1 MAAIQVSLDVMGGLP
16 VFAGTRLPI
25 DMATTS
31 LDKGLS
37 MERVVDPYPFATPR
51 PVEAVKVY
59 LLVHPRRVRR
69 RSLVWCA
76 PSPST
81 CR

>member
-1 MAAIQVSLDVMGGLP
+1 ML
-16 VFAGTRLPI
+16 AGTTVPI
-25 DMATTS
+25 DQVTTL
-31 LDKGLS
+31 LDKSIS